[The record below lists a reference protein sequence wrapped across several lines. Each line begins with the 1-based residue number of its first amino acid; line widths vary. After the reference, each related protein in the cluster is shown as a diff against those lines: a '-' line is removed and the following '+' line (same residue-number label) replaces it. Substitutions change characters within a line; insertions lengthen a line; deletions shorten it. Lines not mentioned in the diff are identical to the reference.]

1 AFRCVLYAVSGAH
14 SMDGLKGR
22 QPPRINLFKSMTS
35 PRFTATV
42 GVSRRPGFGAYIL
55 APDKTL

>member
-1 AFRCVLYAVSGAH
+1 
-14 SMDGLKGR
+14 MDGLKGR

-35 PRFTATV
+35 PAFTGLRGHSA
-42 GVSRRPGFGAYIL
+42 RPGLDAYIL

>member
-1 AFRCVLYAVSGAH
+1 VLYAVSGAH

>member
-1 AFRCVLYAVSGAH
+1 
-14 SMDGLKGR
+14 MDGLKGR

-35 PRFTATV
+35 PPFSGPCGHSACPRLD
-42 GVSRRPGFGAYIL
+42 AYIL